1 MKKVS
6 EFVKEVKS
14 EMTKVTWATRK
25 ETMTTT
31 LAVFVMVFIAALF
44 FFINRLDF
52 FIFNKS
58 NSIGKIDG

>member
-31 LAVFVMVFIAALF
+31 LAVFVMLFIAALF
-44 FFINRLDF
+44 FLLIDW
-52 FIFNKS
+52 IFSSLIKV
-58 NSIGKIDG
+58 IL

>member
-1 MKKVS
+1 LNILAMKKVS

-14 EMTKVTWATRK
+14 EMSKVTWATRK

-44 FFINRLDF
+44 FLLIDW
-52 FIFNKS
+52 IFSSLIKV
-58 NSIGKIDG
+58 IL

>member
-44 FFINRLDF
+44 FLLIDW
-52 FIFNKS
+52 IFSSLIKV
-58 NSIGKIDG
+58 IL

>member
-1 MKKVS
+1 LDILAMKKVS

-14 EMTKVTWATRK
+14 EMSKVTWATRK

-44 FFINRLDF
+44 FLLIDW
-52 FIFNKS
+52 IFSSLIKV
-58 NSIGKIDG
+58 IL

>member
-1 MKKVS
+1 LDILAMKKVS

-31 LAVFVMVFIAALF
+31 LAVFFMVFIAALF
-44 FFINRLDF
+44 FLLIDW
-52 FIFNKS
+52 IFSSLIKV
-58 NSIGKIDG
+58 IL

>member
-1 MKKVS
+1 LDILAMKKVS

-44 FFINRLDF
+44 FLLIDW
-52 FIFNKS
+52 IFSSLIKV
-58 NSIGKIDG
+58 IL

>member
-1 MKKVS
+1 MKKVI

-44 FFINRLDF
+44 FLLIDW
-52 FIFNKS
+52 IFSSLIKV
-58 NSIGKIDG
+58 IL

>member
-14 EMTKVTWATRK
+14 EMSKVTWATRK

-44 FFINRLDF
+44 FLLIDW
-52 FIFNKS
+52 IFSSLIKV
-58 NSIGKIDG
+58 IL

>member
-1 MKKVS
+1 MKKVN

-14 EMTKVTWATRK
+14 EMSKVTWATRK

-44 FFINRLDF
+44 FLLIDW
-52 FIFNKS
+52 IFSSLIKV
-58 NSIGKIDG
+58 IL

>member
-31 LAVFVMVFIAALF
+31 LAVFFMVFIAALF
-44 FFINRLDF
+44 FLLIDW
-52 FIFNKS
+52 IFSSLIKV
-58 NSIGKIDG
+58 IL

>member
-1 MKKVS
+1 MKKVN

-31 LAVFVMVFIAALF
+31 LAVFFMVFIAALF
-44 FFINRLDF
+44 FLLIDW
-52 FIFNKS
+52 IFSSLIKV
-58 NSIGKIDG
+58 IL

>member
-1 MKKVS
+1 MKKVN

-44 FFINRLDF
+44 FLLIDW
-52 FIFNKS
+52 IFSSLIKV
-58 NSIGKIDG
+58 IL

>member
-1 MKKVS
+1 MKKVN

-31 LAVFVMVFIAALF
+31 LAVFFMVFIAALF
-44 FFINRLDF
+44 FLLIDW
-52 FIFNKS
+52 IFSFLMKV
-58 NSIGKIDG
+58 IF